1 MSKSVKYSILDDL
14 FDYLDEEVAE
24 KNSYLFCGKYGFR
37 LEDLETSMQKW
48 INDSFWCYSVK
59 ELAYEICSRVYD
71 ILDYNADFYIEYHYF
86 EKQEFHT
93 ISFGYEDLMFIFDLK
108 WIGNSLSIVGWDLVT
123 EKDYEE
129 KYKKLEDIEYVLN
142 DDEEE
147 F

>member
-1 MSKSVKYSILDDL
+1 M
-14 FDYLDEEVAE
+14 
-24 KNSYLFCGKYGFR
+24 
-37 LEDLETSMQKW
+37 
-48 INDSFWCYSVK
+48 
-59 ELAYEICSRVYD
+59 
-71 ILDYNADFYIEYHYF
+71 YIIF